1 MFSTVLKH
9 AYDEAFT
16 LALKVV
22 EQNIVPDPLVR
33 AGIRSLLAHRA
44 KESTPESGE
53 AFQEKMQAFVEELK
67 SMPVAVET
75 DAANEQHY
83 ELPTEYF
90 NAVLGENFVSLNV
103 A

>member
-1 MFSTVLKH
+1 MITTVLKH
-9 AYDEAFT
+9 AYDEAFSVI
-16 LALKVV
+16 LKVV
-22 EQNIVPDPLVR
+22 EQNVVPDPLVR
-33 AGIRSLLAHRA
+33 AGIRSLLTQRA

-83 ELPTEYF
+83 EVPTEYF
-90 NAVLGENFVSLNV
+90 NAVLGQKHFLPL
-103 A
+103 

>member
-1 MFSTVLKH
+1 MASTVLKH
-9 AYDEAFT
+9 AYDEAFS
-16 LALKVV
+16 LILKVV

-53 AFQEKMQAFVEELK
+53 VFQENLQAFVEELK
-67 SMPVAVET
+67 SMPIAVET

-90 NAVLGENFVSLNV
+90 NAVLGQNSVSLKV